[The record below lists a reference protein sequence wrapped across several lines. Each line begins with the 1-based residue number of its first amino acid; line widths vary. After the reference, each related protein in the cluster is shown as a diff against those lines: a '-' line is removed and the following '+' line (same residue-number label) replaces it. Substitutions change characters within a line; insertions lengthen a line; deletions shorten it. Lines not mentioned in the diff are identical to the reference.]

1 VTEFDSRRLL
11 SARGKPDFQPAFRTA
26 EDTPGVALSVDP
38 ALEKAPS
45 QTAAVERPKPTEA
58 SGKDSIADQNVTGM
72 PQLRNNQ
79 GSFLLV
85 RKS

>member
-1 VTEFDSRRLL
+1 LH
-11 SARGKPDFQPAFRTA
+11 FQPSLWTA
-26 EDTPGVALSVDP
+26 EHTPGVALAVDP

-58 SGKDSIADQNVTGM
+58 SGKDSVADQNVTGM

-79 GSFLLV
+79 ALFLL
-85 RKS
+85 RSKELMTGDAP